1 MVFSIIIPRLILVK
15 FGSETNGI
23 TSTITQIFVYI
34 ALLESGIGSAA
45 LTCLY
50 KNLAENDRP
59 GISETVSATRKYY
72 RKLLPL
78 YIGCVVLLAFFFT
91 MVIETTVP
99 VQTVRF
105 LILMQGACG
114 AINFLYSNAYLQ
126 LLVADG
132 RSYVSSAL
140 ALVVKVVSFSGQLL
154 LIALGFNIVS
164 VQFSALLANIIQ
176 AIAINIYV
184 RKKYPWLTFNRDADL
199 SLLSQRRPFVIH
211 EISGVVFQSTDLI
224 LISVFCSITEAS
236 VYAVYNM
243 IFSALGNLMSILM
256 KAFEFKLGAAYH
268 RDIAEYVKLHD
279 FLETLYSCFVFAMIS
294 AAYLVTLPFVA
305 LYTADVTDAIYIR
318 PVLPVLFS
326 VIQLFSCGRRV
337 CSHLLNIAGKAQATI
352 PNTLTEMVINL
363 VASALLVNLLGMVG
377 VLIGTIIALC
387 YRTND
392 ILLYANRKILNRSP
406 LKTYKTLGL
415 NLLLF
420 LLQIA
425 SSSIFTIRIANYFAF
440 LYQGALTLVCSL
452 ALYFGSH
459 IALNAS
465 FRDYLKTLLPKP

>member
-99 VQTVRF
+99 AQTVRF

-164 VQFSALLANIIQ
+164 VQFFPMPICLRNLF
-176 AIAINIYV
+176 
-184 RKKYPWLTFNRDADL
+184 RFCLT
-199 SLLSQRRPFVIH
+199 
-211 EISGVVFQSTDLI
+211 
-224 LISVFCSITEAS
+224 
-236 VYAVYNM
+236 
-243 IFSALGNLMSILM
+243 IF
-256 KAFEFKLGAAYH
+256 
-268 RDIAEYVKLHD
+268 LHH
-279 FLETLYSCFVFAMIS
+279 C
-294 AAYLVTLPFVA
+294 
-305 LYTADVTDAIYIR
+305 
-318 PVLPVLFS
+318 
-326 VIQLFSCGRRV
+326 
-337 CSHLLNIAGKAQATI
+337 
-352 PNTLTEMVINL
+352 
-363 VASALLVNLLGMVG
+363 
-377 VLIGTIIALC
+377 
-387 YRTND
+387 
-392 ILLYANRKILNRSP
+392 
-406 LKTYKTLGL
+406 
-415 NLLLF
+415 
-420 LLQIA
+420 
-425 SSSIFTIRIANYFAF
+425 
-440 LYQGALTLVCSL
+440 
-452 ALYFGSH
+452 
-459 IALNAS
+459 
-465 FRDYLKTLLPKP
+465 